1 VSREAFADFSLV
13 FEWRLAPGGNSGVLY
28 RVSEDAD
35 APWQSGLEMQLLD
48 DAGHP
53 DGRVPETRCGAL
65 YGLYPREMDA
75 TCPPGAYNEGRIR
88 VRGNEVE
95 HWLNGT
101 CVLRFEIGAEPFLQR
116 LGRSKFAHCPLF
128 AKQRKSA
135 GTSCC
140 STTATEPGFETCAW
154 NENQRRVLRR
164 PPRRRGAAR
173 LYAPPLRAAPRQP
186 FRRMGAGGA
195 GRAMTHS
202 AGMAVA

>member
-1 VSREAFADFSLV
+1 MPATLLDPGAWRGYRMDRFPEESWAVEGGVLRAIPGAEPISLVSREAFADFSLV

-128 AKQRKSA
+128 AKEKRGHLVLQHH
-135 GTSCC
+135 GD
-140 STTATEPGFETCAW
+140 EAW
-154 NENQRRVLRR
+154 FRNLR
-164 PPRRRGAAR
+164 
-173 LYAPPLRAAPRQP
+173 LE
-186 FRRMGAGGA
+186 
-195 GRAMTHS
+195 
-202 AGMAVA
+202 